1 MGKKITNEKLSRED
15 GYLYYLG
22 KDGFVWKSPMRHNK
36 KGRKCK
42 VGSERVDRKKGYMY
56 YVKDG
61 YVFETKMK
69 NA

>member
-22 KDGFVWKSPMRHNK
+22 KDGYVWMSPMRHNK
-36 KGRKCK
+36 KGKKRK
-42 VGSERVDRKKGYMY
+42 VGSEKVDRKKGFMY

-61 YVFETKMK
+61 CVFETKMK

>member
-22 KDGFVWKSPMRHNK
+22 KDGYVWKSPMRHNK
-36 KGRKCK
+36 KGRKSK
-42 VGSERVDRKKGYMY
+42 VGAEKVDRKKGYMY

>member
-1 MGKKITNEKLSRED
+1 
-15 GYLYYLG
+15 
-22 KDGFVWKSPMRHNK
+22 MRHNK